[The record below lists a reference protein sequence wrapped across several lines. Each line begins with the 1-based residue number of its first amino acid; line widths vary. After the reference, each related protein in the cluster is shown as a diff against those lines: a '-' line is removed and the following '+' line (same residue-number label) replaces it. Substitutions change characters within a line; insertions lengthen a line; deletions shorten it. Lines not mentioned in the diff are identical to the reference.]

1 MDRSTTPAGRAS
13 GVPRR
18 TAIAGTGVLAVT
30 GAALA
35 ACGDGGGGGGGG
47 EAPAKGTVIGKAS
60 DVQVGGGTVFKDA
73 ETVVTQPAEGEFKAF
88 SAICTHQGCLV
99 DSVSD
104 GLINCKCH
112 GSQFTLD
119 GRVAKGPARD
129 PLPAREVTVTEA
141 GDIVAG

>member
-88 SAICTHQGCLV
+88 SAICTHQPLRRRP
-99 DSVSD
+99 
-104 GLINCKCH
+104 
-112 GSQFTLD
+112 QPP
-119 GRVAKGPARD
+119 RVAPERTPRAETRGAGPPISGRS
-129 PLPAREVTVTEA
+129 PAS
-141 GDIVAG
+141 